1 MTNIRLMLVPCA
13 IALITVTA
21 TAMTSACTP
30 VSPDYA
36 YSATVRLPDGKIVH
50 CDVNE
55 APPSTTGEH
64 NGLTLTE
71 ERQAEVLATQRLR
84 LLSGPYSPYPSPY
97 TAPIVNCRPAT

>member
-1 MTNIRLMLVPCA
+1 MMNTRPRLAAYATALSTA
-13 IALITVTA
+13 IATTLIA
-21 TAMTSACTP
+21 ACAP

-36 YSATVRLPDGKIVH
+36 YSTTVRIPDGKTVY

-55 APPSTTGEH
+55 APPSTTAEH

-84 LLSGPYSPYPSPY
+84 LLSGPFSPYPSPY
-97 TAPIVNCRPAT
+97 TAPVVNCRPAT